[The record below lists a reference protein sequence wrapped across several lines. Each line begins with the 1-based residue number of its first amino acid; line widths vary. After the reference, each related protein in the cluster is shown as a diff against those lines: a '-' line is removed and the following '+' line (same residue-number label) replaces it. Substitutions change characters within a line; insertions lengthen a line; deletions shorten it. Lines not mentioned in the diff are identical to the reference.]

1 MKKIICGFA
10 AAAICISTALGA
22 SAESESAKIKLGV
35 ANKITDSGY
44 EVTYRMLSDF
54 DCAGVQGSLLSF
66 AGDYNGVSLSD
77 AVAAKN
83 DLNGSVKTT
92 DTQFGK
98 SIQFSLL
105 GDVKSGIKGKLAEFK
120 YTASDIATA
129 TTVGLSDLTVV
140 VLNNGN
146 PEKFT
151 DEECESFMY
160 GDPNGDEDIDI
171 RDLVNLKKRI
181 AANNFTDAADCNADG
196 TMDSKDLVPLRQYL
210 IGTVGASL
218 G

>member
-10 AAAICISTALGA
+10 AAVICISTALGA
-22 SAESESAKIKLGV
+22 SAENESAKIKLGV
-35 ANKITDSGY
+35 ANKIADNGY
-44 EVTYRMLSDF
+44 EVTYRMLSDT

-66 AGDYNGVSLSD
+66 AGDYNETSLSE

-83 DLNGSVKTT
+83 NLNDSIKITSNN
-92 DTQFGK
+92 FGK
-98 SIQFSLL
+98 SIRFSLL
-105 GDVKSGIKGKLAEFK
+105 GDVKSGIKGELAEFK
-120 YTASDIATA
+120 YTASDVADA
-129 TTVGLSDLTVV
+129 STVGLSDFTAV
-140 VLNNGN
+140 VLNSGK
-146 PEKFT
+146 PEKI
-151 DEECESFMY
+151 DEYEIFMY

-181 AANNFTDAADCNADG
+181 AANDFTDAADCNADG
-196 TMDSKDLVPLRQYL
+196 TMNSKDLVPLRQYL